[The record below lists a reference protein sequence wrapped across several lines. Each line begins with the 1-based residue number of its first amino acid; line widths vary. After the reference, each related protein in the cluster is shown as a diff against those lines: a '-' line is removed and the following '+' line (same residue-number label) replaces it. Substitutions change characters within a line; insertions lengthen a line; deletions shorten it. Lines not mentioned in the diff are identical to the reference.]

1 MTDAPTDRSA
11 DPATD
16 PATDKAV
23 DKPDSSL
30 VRMMAVLDLFDE
42 QCSALTPE
50 AIGEA
55 LRVSQPTAYRYVRV
69 LTDAGLLQR
78 QGAASYALG
87 PRIIVLD
94 HLIRRHDPVLR
105 HAVPLM
111 QELATT
117 TGLDCVAT
125 ALYGMPARAQLVDI
139 HRVFSAQPASLGYG
153 RGRPRPLLLGAAPKV
168 VLASLPA
175 PQLRRLLDQHA
186 PALQRAGLPPDWP
199 AQRRHF
205 ARIRQAGSYVSVGEL
220 EPALGAVAAPLV
232 LADGRVLGAISL
244 VTTVERLALLDHGKL
259 AQLVRRAA
267 GETVVRIDSADPG

>member
-1 MTDAPTDRSA
+1 MNDKTA
-11 DPATD
+11 DKPL
-16 PATDKAV
+16 

-30 VRMMAVLDLFDE
+30 ARLLAVLDLFDE

-55 LRVSQPTAYRYVRV
+55 LQVSMPTAYRYVR
-69 LTDAGLLQR
+69 LLADAGLLQR
-78 QGAASYALG
+78 QGAATTGGVYALG

-125 ALYGMPARAQLVDI
+125 TLHGMPARPQLVDV
-139 HRVFSAQPASLGYG
+139 HRVYSAQPASLGYG

-168 VLASLPA
+168 VLASLPPA
-175 PQLRRLLDQHA
+175 QLHKLLDQQA
-186 PALQRAGLPPDWP
+186 DAVQAAGLPTDWP
-199 AQRRHF
+199 AQRRLF

-220 EPALGAVAAPLV
+220 EASLGAVAAPLV

-244 VTTVERLALLDHGKL
+244 VTTVERLALLDPAKL
-259 AQLVRRAA
+259 AGLVRRAA
-267 GETVVRIDSADPG
+267 AETVARIDGPG